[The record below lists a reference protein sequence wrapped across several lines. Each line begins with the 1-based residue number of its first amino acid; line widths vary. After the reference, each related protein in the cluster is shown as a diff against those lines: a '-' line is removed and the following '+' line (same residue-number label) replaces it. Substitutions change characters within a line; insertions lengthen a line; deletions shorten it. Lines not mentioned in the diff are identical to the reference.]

1 MTTRTVQSS
10 DDVELALHHLGG
22 TGPTLLVC
30 HATGFH
36 GRAYQV
42 FADALGDRFEMWAL
56 DFRGH
61 GASSAPTTGDFAWS
75 GMADDVL
82 ACVDAL
88 GGGPVPAFGH
98 SLGGAAILLAEL
110 ARPSTISRAALFE
123 PVVFPREVLEAR
135 TENPMA
141 GPARHRRPEFDSR
154 AAAAERYGSRPPLAA
169 LHPQA
174 LADYVEFGFVDTPE
188 GAVRLACEPE
198 HEARVFEAEAKLDID
213 TIRGL
218 YLDAWVGVGTTDVPG
233 PALFAA
239 TVADAIDGAVLAP
252 HPELGHF
259 GPLEDP
265 GRIAAEVGNF
275 LLE

>member
-1 MTTRTVQSS
+1 MTPRSVPSTGGVG
-10 DDVELALHHLGG
+10 LALHHLGG

-42 FADALGDRFEMWAL
+42 FADALGGRFDVWAL

-61 GASSAPTTGDFAWS
+61 GASGAPTTGDFAWS

-88 GGGPVPAFGH
+88 GGGPVLAFGH

-110 ARPSTISRAALFE
+110 VRPSTIRRAALFE

-154 AAAAERYGSRPPLAA
+154 AAAAERYGSRPPLAD
-169 LHPQA
+169 LHPRA
-174 LADYVEFGFVDTPE
+174 LADYVAFGFVDTPE
-188 GAVRLACEPE
+188 GSVRLACEPE
-198 HEARVFEAEAKLDID
+198 HEARVFEAEAELDIE

-218 YLDAWVGVGTTDVPG
+218 QLDAWVGVGTTDVPG

-239 TVADAIDGAVLAP
+239 AIADAVDGAVLAR

-265 GRIAAEVGNF
+265 DRIADEVGGF
-275 LLE
+275 LGG